1 MIDNYNSLTIKKYL
15 DIKEVLEM
23 NTEEIDKQVSLIAI
37 LADMDE
43 DDVYNLPLPEFQELN
58 EKTAFLNELPQT
70 RNYPKTK
77 YKLGNLELETVLDM
91 RDVTAGQYIDY
102 QTFVKDTD
110 KYLVELL
117 SVFLVPKGKK
127 YNDGYDILEVQNAI
141 RENLSIVE
149 AISMSAFFLMLC
161 ESLIKA
167 TVQSSIKKLKRMMR
181 KEKDKKIKAEYQ
193 KAITALEQ
201 SGAGLL

>member
-37 LADMDE
+37 LSDMDE
-43 DDVYNLPLPEFQELN
+43 NDVYNLPLPEFQELN

-77 YKLGNLELETVLDM
+77 YKLGGLELETVLDM

-181 KEKDKKIKAEYQ
+181 KEKDKKVKAEYQ

-201 SGAGLL
+201 SGAGLR

>member
-43 DDVYNLPLPEFQELN
+43 NDVYNLPLPEFQELN

-77 YKLGNLELETVLDM
+77 YKLGGLELETVLDM

-102 QTFVKDTD
+102 QTFVKDSD

-181 KEKDKKIKAEYQ
+181 KEKDKKVKAEYQ

-201 SGAGLL
+201 SGAGLR

>member
-23 NTEEIDKQVSLIAI
+23 NIEEIDKQVSLIAI
-37 LADMDE
+37 LSDMDE
-43 DDVYNLPLPEFQELN
+43 NDVYNLPLPEFQELN
-58 EKTAFLNELPQT
+58 KKTEFLNELPQT

-77 YKLGNLELETVLDM
+77 YKLGGLELETVLDM

-181 KEKDKKIKAEYQ
+181 KEKDKKVKAEYQ

-201 SGAGLL
+201 SGAGLR

>member
-43 DDVYNLPLPEFQELN
+43 NDVYNLPLPEFQELN
-58 EKTAFLNELPQT
+58 EKTAFLNELPKA

-77 YKLGNLELETVLDM
+77 YKLGGLELETVLDM

-181 KEKDKKIKAEYQ
+181 KEKDKKVKAEYQ

-201 SGAGLL
+201 SGAGLR

>member
-37 LADMDE
+37 LNDMDE
-43 DDVYNLPLPEFQELN
+43 NDVYNLPLPEFQELN

-77 YKLGNLELETVLDM
+77 YKLGGLELETVLDM

-102 QTFVKDTD
+102 QTFVKDSD

-141 RENLSIVE
+141 RENLSILE
-149 AISMSAFFLMLC
+149 AISLSAFFLILC

-167 TVQSSIKKLKRMMR
+167 TVHSSIKKLKRMMR

-201 SGAGLL
+201 NGLGSV

>member
-37 LADMDE
+37 LSDMDE
-43 DDVYNLPLPEFQELN
+43 NDVYNLPLPEFQELN
-58 EKTAFLNELPQT
+58 KKTEFLNELPQT

-77 YKLGNLELETVLDM
+77 YKLGGLELETVLDM

-181 KEKDKKIKAEYQ
+181 KEKDKKVKAEYQ

>member
-43 DDVYNLPLPEFQELN
+43 NDVYNLPLPEFQELN
-58 EKTAFLNELPQT
+58 KKTAFLNELPQT

-77 YKLGNLELETVLDM
+77 YKLGGLELETVLDM

-102 QTFVKDTD
+102 QTFVKDSD

-141 RENLSIVE
+141 RENLSILE
-149 AISMSAFFLMLC
+149 AISLSAFFLILC

-167 TVQSSIKKLKRMMR
+167 TVHSSIKKLKRMMR

-201 SGAGLL
+201 NGLGSV

>member
-43 DDVYNLPLPEFQELN
+43 NDVYNLPLQEFQELN

-77 YKLGNLELETVLDM
+77 YKLGGLELETVLDM

-102 QTFVKDTD
+102 QTFVKDSD

-141 RENLSIVE
+141 RENLSILE
-149 AISMSAFFLMLC
+149 AISLSAFFLILC

-167 TVQSSIKKLKRMMR
+167 TVHSSIKKLKRMMR

-201 SGAGLL
+201 NGLGSV